1 MSIPDSHRD
10 LLEAKVATFA
20 TVGPDGHPQLSEIW
34 FLAGAADPATIRI
47 SLNTSRQKTKNLRR
61 NPACTLFILDPART
75 SRYLELR
82 CDAAVEP
89 DDEYRFA
96 DLVGAKYGA
105 DLRVHDGPGESRV
118 VVTLQIRKVNAVDMA
133 EAR

>member
-1 MSIPDSHRD
+1 MPPS
-10 LLEAKVATFA
+10 
-20 TVGPDGHPQLSEIW
+20 GPDGRPQLSAIW
-34 FLAGAADPATIRI
+34 FLATSSSVRL

-61 NPACTLFILDPART
+61 NPVCTLFILDPSRT

-82 CDAAVEP
+82 CDAVVEP

-118 VVTLQIRKVNAVDMA
+118 VVTLQIRKVNAVDM
-133 EAR
+133 EEPR